1 MTTHHSS
8 PWRAGCEE
16 THTSGSAGGGEETTG
31 RKAATAPRRRP
42 NSRHRTSRAS
52 ASSPC
57 SAKSS
62 RANEPMFRAFLL
74 KEELRLL
81 YQLEDPALAPAHLDA
96 WLAWPSRS
104 RLAPFVKLAR
114 TIRRH
119 RAGIL
124 AAIRLGLSN
133 GRLEGLNSRI
143 RLISHR
149 SSGFHSAAPL
159 IALVYLCRTGIA
171 IDLPR

>member
-1 MTTHHSS
+1 MLPLPRTEILVWKS
-8 PWRAGCEE
+8 P
-16 THTSGSAGGGEETTG
+16 SN
-31 RKAATAPRRRP
+31 P
-42 NSRHRTSRAS
+42 
-52 ASSPC
+52 
-57 SAKSS
+57 
-62 RANEPMFRAFLL
+62 
-74 KEELRLL
+74 
-81 YQLEDPALAPAHLDA
+81 A
-96 WLAWPSRS
+96 WLRS

-149 SSGFHSAAPL
+149 SFGFHTANPV
-159 IALVYLCRTGIA
+159 IALVYLCCSGIV
-171 IDLPR
+171 INLPR